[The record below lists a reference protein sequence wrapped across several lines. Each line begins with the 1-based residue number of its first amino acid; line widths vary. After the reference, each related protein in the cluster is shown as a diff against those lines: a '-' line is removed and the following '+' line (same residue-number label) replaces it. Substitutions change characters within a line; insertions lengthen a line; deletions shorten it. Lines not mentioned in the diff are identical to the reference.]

1 MKNIKK
7 AVCVIIFVFFILI
20 AKNVNATSFSFSNS
34 SPKVGDEIKITMS
47 ISDVNTATIYA
58 DVSGPG
64 INKQITLVNGDLSG
78 DKKTFTSNVS
88 VVPTSTGNISVV
100 VNNSKSRAIRDGVDV
115 DVSGSASITVTEAST
130 TPAAPETPSTPAAPA
145 PSGKSSNAN
154 LTNLVV
160 QPVDFTGFRSGKT
173 SGYTV
178 TVGND
183 VTEVKIIPT
192 LADSKAKYS
201 ISGNK
206 DLKEGTNI
214 VKVTVTAEDGT
225 KKTYQ
230 VNVIRQVADGE
241 ITPNSIE
248 DTTGL
253 EEGAPV
259 GLSKLEIEGYK
270 LSPEFKIDVYEYTL
284 KLEEPK
290 IKTLEEFK
298 ALLTMEA
305 TFEEAVIEVLGPEE
319 FDLEGENKIIIS
331 ISDQDGRE
339 IAEYKI
345 ILDYSPEVIEEV
357 EDEEIIEDGSKIKNF
372 LIDFIKSKIFLVSLD
387 ILLFII
393 ALTFI
398 IKYYKQRRILKE
410 NGLIPE
416 DEEEYDEYDENIEY
430 RNTETGD
437 DVLEKDVEDK
447 KEEKK
452 NYINELFEGKQ
463 TDFDVSEKDYK
474 KRRNKHGK
482 H

>member
-1 MKNIKK
+1 MKKR
-7 AVCVIIFVFFILI
+7 IIIIEIVLLFIISL
-20 AKNVNATSFSFSNS
+20 T
-34 SPKVGDEIKITMS
+34 S
-47 ISDVNTATIYA
+47 ISYAASASISASSQNVTTGTPVTITGSVTAGGWNLKL
-58 DVSGPG
+58 SG
-64 INKQITLVNGDLSG
+64 NGDSKGLVGNTSVTDNASASASISFTPNSAGTYTFKLSG
-78 DKKTFTSNVS
+78 DITDYYTEKTENVD
-88 VVPTSTGNISVV
+88 
-100 VNNSKSRAIRDGVDV
+100 KSIT
-115 DVSGSASITVTEAST
+115 ITVTEASAE
-130 TPAAPETPSTPAAPA
+130 PAAPETPSTPAAPA